1 MLDLAQGL
9 ISWKAES
16 KEESLCGTYR
26 LQFSLE
32 SWRRPGHWS
41 SSWDDSSGLQWVF
54 SGFNF
59 NNTWSAKGIPG
70 PHILLS
76 ALLGL

>member
-1 MLDLAQGL
+1 MNSEFRILPIILVHSHQVTFMLDLAQGL

-41 SSWDDSSGLQWVF
+41 SSWDDSSGLRCVF
-54 SGFNF
+54 FR
-59 NNTWSAKGIPG
+59 I
-70 PHILLS
+70 
-76 ALLGL
+76 